1 MVIHAYIP
9 GIIANILI
17 ILTPFICTIGI
28 ILLFL
33 RVESWQCF
41 IFPPNLNQV
50 WFPDGIDS
58 FLKLLSCSQKTFRMD
73 SKRLA
78 DLVLNPLQ
86 RKKIKYLQRNKIK
99 HKVNWLFF
107 NPVAGL
113 KKVYFFVTRKAVKHI

>member
-50 WFPDGIDS
+50 
-58 FLKLLSCSQKTFRMD
+58 
-73 SKRLA
+73 
-78 DLVLNPLQ
+78 
-86 RKKIKYLQRNKIK
+86 
-99 HKVNWLFF
+99 
-107 NPVAGL
+107 
-113 KKVYFFVTRKAVKHI
+113 